1 MAKLSSEIKS
11 LSPIDNKYK
20 VDTVI
25 EILIKRRTY
34 INSSVNDMICN
45 RIKDRNILD
54 YYNSKIIQVRKE
66 NGGCIAAQDISAKP
80 TPKKKK
86 DPNARPF
93 SYNGLSENDPIRKMM
108 GNSRKGYKSPST
120 KKRDY
125 FDESYEYGLSDW

>member
-11 LSPIDNKYK
+11 LSPIDSKSK

-25 EILIKRRTY
+25 EILTRRRTY

-45 RIKDRNILD
+45 RIKYPNIVN
-54 YYNSKIIQVRKE
+54 YYNSKITQVRKE
-66 NGGCIAAQDISAKP
+66 NGGCIAAQDTSVKP

-93 SYNGLSENDPIRKMM
+93 SYNGLSKNDPIRKMM

-120 KKRDY
+120 KKKDY